1 MNYRLYIKNH
11 NIKLTSN
18 PTEEETTQNLYEHL
32 NTGIDGSCSGK
43 TEYCVEVT

>member
-18 PTEEETTQNLYEHL
+18 PTEEETTQKLYEHL

-43 TEYCVEVT
+43 TGYCVEVT